1 MQTLSLTLNV
11 WQSNVKVLYSP
22 ASPYIP
28 KGFALSEDSQVSSTF
43 LSKMKVGV
51 EHFWNGTDR
60 GNPTFYEKNRS
71 HFHLAHHKS
80 HTGRYG
86 IDIEPV
92 GRETDN

>member
-1 MQTLSLTLNV
+1 
-11 WQSNVKVLYSP
+11 
-22 ASPYIP
+22 
-28 KGFALSEDSQVSSTF
+28 
-43 LSKMKVGV
+43 MKVGV

-86 IDIEPV
+86 TDIEPV